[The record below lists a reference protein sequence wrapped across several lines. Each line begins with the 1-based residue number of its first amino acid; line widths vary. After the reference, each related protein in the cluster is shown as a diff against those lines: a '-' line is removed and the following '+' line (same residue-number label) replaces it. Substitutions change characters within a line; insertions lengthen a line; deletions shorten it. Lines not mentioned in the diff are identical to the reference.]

1 VTNADDNTPP
11 PKGPQIKH
19 SQDYINGWTQA
30 IKDVLDKKIDPM
42 DWWVNSKANS
52 NANSKQNS
60 VVSEAQNN
68 AEYDQGYSDAMNKII
83 EGLKSGIT
91 MSPNKDGGQSGDLP
105 QIPWELPPID
115 NKSNDNKSGDSDD
128 SDSDDSDSDAQDS
141 ASDAQN
147 SASDASD
154 AFNEANT
161 CLEIISGK
169 QYEYPIF
176 YDIEEKNILSK
187 GKSEVSQIAK
197 NFCTTLKNNNY
208 LCGIYASANPLNNL
222 FDDEC
227 KNNFPIWVA
236 HYDVDK
242 PKYNGNWGIWQ
253 YTSQGNVNGIN
264 GKVDLNHGVINYEDI
279 IKNQHLNGY

>member
-1 VTNADDNTPP
+1 MNLNSAL
-11 PKGPQIKH
+11 KGIDVSRH
-19 SQDYINGWTQA
+19 DGEINWEEV
-30 IKDVLDKKIDPM
+30 K
-42 DWWVNSKANS
+42 
-52 NANSKQNS
+52 
-60 VVSEAQNN
+60 
-68 AEYDQGYSDAMNKII
+68 
-83 EGLKSGIT
+83 KSGIDFVIIRAGYGNEKT
-91 MSPNKDGGQSGDLP
+91 QKDSCFEINYTKAKEVG
-105 QIPWELPPID
+105 IPIGVYWY
-115 NKSNDNKSGDSDD
+115 SY
-128 SDSDDSDSDAQDS
+128 
-141 ASDAQN
+141 
-147 SASDASD
+147 ASDASD

-208 LCGIYASANPLNNL
+208 LCGIYASSYPLNIL

-253 YTSQGNVNGIN
+253 YTSQGNLNGIN